1 MRPARDRA
9 RSHRPDARTQ
19 RRWPLILAF
28 LTPAL
33 LLYAVFLVY
42 PIVQGARYS
51 LYDWNGFGDLT
62 DFVGFANFTA
72 AFEDDVFRGALAH
85 NVIILVLTLL
95 LQLPFAL
102 FLAVLLDQNLRGRTL
117 MRVLFFAPFALS
129 EVVTAVVWRQI
140 FRPDGLLDGAVSS
153 ATREPFQGLWIANPD
168 IVLYSV
174 FFVISWKYFGFH
186 MILMLAGLQQI
197 PRDLTEAAAVD
208 GATPWQMFRHI
219 TLPLLGPTLRVS
231 AFLAMIGSLQL
242 FDLVWVMTGG
252 GPVDASNTMATY
264 LIDWGYRR
272 SEFGYASA
280 VSVVVFTLSLRRRP
294 GLPALGA
301 SSGHRGRH
309 RDGSQVTR
317 RSADPRMAQWV
328 TRAGL
333 YLVAFIVLAMII
345 IPVAYAVLGGFR
357 DTAQLARD
365 PIGLPSPWIG
375 ENYEGVLQSRSFWRQ
390 LANSTLIAVLTLLFV
405 LPAASLAAFVIA
417 RFSFRGRE
425 AVYTLFTLGLL
436 FPIAVAIL
444 PLFIVI
450 RQLELLNSPLGVAL
464 PQAAFALPL
473 SIVIL
478 RPFFASIPREV
489 EEAAILDGASPL
501 RVYWSVFLPL
511 SRPAMSTVA
520 ALTLVTSWN
529 AFLLPLLVLTQAD
542 SWTLPIGVT
551 NFSTQYTTDTARV
564 LAFTTLAMIPAL
576 LFYLVA
582 ERQFV
587 KGLTAGATKG

>member
-1 MRPARDRA
+1 VTEHAATGPTLGK
-9 RSHRPDARTQ
+9 P

-33 LLYAVFLVY
+33 LLYVVFLVF

-72 AFEDDVFRGALAH
+72 AFEDEVFRGALTH

-102 FLAVLLDQNLRGRTL
+102 FLAVLLDQNLHGRTL

-153 ATREPFQGLWIANPD
+153 GTQEPFQGLWIANPD

-174 FFVISWKYFGFH
+174 FFVVSWKYFGFH

-208 GATPWQMFRHI
+208 GATAWKTFRHI

-231 AFLAMIGSLQL
+231 VFLAMIGSLQI

-280 VSVVVFTLSLRRRP
+280 VSVIVFTLSL
-294 GLPALGA
+294 
-301 SSGHRGRH
+301 
-309 RDGSQVTR
+309 V
-317 RSADPRMAQWV
+317 
-328 TRAGL
+328 
-333 YLVAFIVLAMII
+333 
-345 IPVAYAVLGGFR
+345 
-357 DTAQLARD
+357 
-365 PIGLPSPWIG
+365 
-375 ENYEGVLQSRSFWRQ
+375 
-390 LANSTLIAVLTLLFV
+390 
-405 LPAASLAAFVIA
+405 
-417 RFSFRGRE
+417 
-425 AVYTLFTLGLL
+425 
-436 FPIAVAIL
+436 
-444 PLFIVI
+444 
-450 RQLELLNSPLGVAL
+450 VAL
-464 PQAAFALPL
+464 SYQRW
-473 SIVIL
+473 VL
-478 RPFFASIPREV
+478 RRDIE
-489 EEAAILDGASPL
+489 
-501 RVYWSVFLPL
+501 
-511 SRPAMSTVA
+511 
-520 ALTLVTSWN
+520 
-529 AFLLPLLVLTQAD
+529 
-542 SWTLPIGVT
+542 
-551 NFSTQYTTDTARV
+551 
-564 LAFTTLAMIPAL
+564 
-576 LFYLVA
+576 
-582 ERQFV
+582 
-587 KGLTAGATKG
+587 GATAMGAR